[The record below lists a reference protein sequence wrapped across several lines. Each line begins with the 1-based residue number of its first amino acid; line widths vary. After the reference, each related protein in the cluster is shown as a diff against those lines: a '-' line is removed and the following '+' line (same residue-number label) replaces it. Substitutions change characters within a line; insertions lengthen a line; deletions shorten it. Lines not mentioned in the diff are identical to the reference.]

1 VDFLIIYYDKLP
13 QMTMTDEE
21 WIQLTQMREH
31 IQSAGAVASFD
42 TTYMGYYTYLLA
54 KSLQGKG
61 NAISYETT
69 NVR

>member
-1 VDFLIIYYDKLP
+1 VDSLINYYGKLP

-31 IQSAGAVASFD
+31 IQSAGAVTSFD
-42 TTYMGYYTYLLA
+42 TAYMEYYTYLLA

-61 NAISYETT
+61 NAVSLEAT
-69 NVR
+69 NMR